1 MQVLAAGPGVIA
13 GSGAAANVKGVV
25 FGPAVLSPWPAG
37 QSLTKAHQ
45 EEISQ
50 ELRRQAV
57 SVGLAADKVW
67 MDQVKSGNNGLAFRM
82 QVATSGKTALHSVQL
97 VVNAIRAMSS
107 FPGGAL
113 GLAFST
119 DPLFRKEAFSEA
131 VAGFVL
137 GMSAATPPNEQIR
150 LGA

>member
-1 MQVLAAGPGVIA
+1 
-13 GSGAAANVKGVV
+13 
-25 FGPAVLSPWPAG
+25 
-37 QSLTKAHQ
+37 
-45 EEISQ
+45 
-50 ELRRQAV
+50 
-57 SVGLAADKVW
+57 
-67 MDQVKSGNNGLAFRM
+67 
-82 QVATSGKTALHSVQL
+82 LHSVQL